1 LRRLLRPLGEEATLE
16 QTGKKF
22 GVSRER
28 IRQIE
33 ADLVRMFRAALFDGK
48 YTYEGLHPSKGL
60 RYGKVQFRV
69 QSEFQAMGAKLKAAM
84 GVGMPLALKLS
95 DWTARL
101 ARVLGVSSEFVEEH
115 TVFWAHLLGYKAL
128 PIHAV
133 RKVPGEML
141 LVPVSVTTK
150 VANRIGAQVEALN
163 RLLLENP
170 GGLSQEELHKS
181 KALFGNKTI
190 LKNVRDLA
198 SLSSVVQDAGAG
210 LLRPKPGLVQSLPGV
225 YVVEVMAKEI
235 TKKGHPIKIQDVLQD
250 LKKKFPNLKKSL
262 SRAGIAN
269 LLGLDK
275 RFKAIEKKGLW
286 KKNE

>member
-1 LRRLLRPLGEEATLE
+1 
-16 QTGKKF
+16 
-22 GVSRER
+22 
-28 IRQIE
+28 
-33 ADLVRMFRAALFDGK
+33 
-48 YTYEGLHPSKGL
+48 LHPSKGL

-198 SLSSVVQDAGAG
+198 SLSSVVQDAGVG
-210 LLRPKPGLVQSLPGV
+210 CLRPKAGLVESLSGA

-235 TKKGHPIKIQDVLQD
+235 TEKGHPIKIQDVLQD
-250 LKKKFPNLKKSL
+250 LKKKFPKLKKTL

-275 RFKAIEKKGLW
+275 RFKAIGKKGLW